1 MRSAY
6 EGEIPCLPATC
17 KRALPA
23 ISRAGRAP
31 TGEWRGWR
39 SVGGSHPR
47 IAPGHPA
54 IADKVRSYGGGIPC
68 LPATCRSGPCPRIA
82 RRARS
87 YRGMARVA
95 QRRSGS
101 YPRIAPGRPAI
112 ADKVRSYPLRTG
124 TAPRRMVLSE
134 AIPITTTAWVSQ
146 SQPILRK
153 AARRSRVGVSA
164 SAAMSPGAA
173 QLSDL
178 PCTSSFMRVRPM
190 WRTSV
195 PRTR

>member
-1 MRSAY
+1 MARVAQRRS
-6 EGEIPCLPATC
+6 
-17 KRALPA
+17 
-23 ISRAGRAP
+23 
-31 TGEWRGWR
+31 
-39 SVGGSHPR
+39 GSHPR

-54 IADKVRSYGGGIPC
+54 IADKVLRRRNAVPPTWEWRGWRSVGADLIRESRRDARLSRTRSAPTEEKYRASRQPVGAG
-68 LPATCRSGPCPRIA
+68 PARDFA

-87 YRGMARVA
+87 YRG
-95 QRRSGS
+95 
-101 YPRIAPGRPAI
+101 IAPGRPAI
-112 ADKVRSYPLRTG
+112 ADKVRYPLRTG

-134 AIPITTTAWVSQ
+134 AIPIATTAWVSQ
-146 SQPILRK
+146 AQPILRK